1 MMVKELFLLNI
12 DRVVKEIDSGNLVI
26 TPTDTV
32 YGIMADS
39 MNNSAVKKV
48 FETKNREYS
57 KPLIL
62 LVSNKSMLYDYV
74 DSINDIEREL
84 IDRYMPGR
92 LTIIL
97 KKNNK
102 VSDMIS
108 AGSEYVG
115 IRIPDNEDLV
125 TIINKLGRPVIST
138 SANISGSD
146 TITSIDMIDK
156 KLLDK
161 VSYIEDGGIID
172 SKSSTIVRVID
183 NKVNVIR
190 EGELSYILRRDYL

>member
-1 MMVKELFLLNI
+1 MNI
-12 DRVVKEIDSGNLVI
+12 GRIVSEINLGNLVI

-39 MNNSAVKKV
+39 MNYNAIKKV
-48 FETKNREYS
+48 YEAKNRDYS

-62 LVSNKSMLYDYV
+62 LVSNKSMLYEYV
-74 DSINDIEREL
+74 DSVNDIEKEL
-84 IDRYMPGR
+84 IDKYMPGR

-102 VSDMIS
+102 ISDLVS
-108 AGSEYVG
+108 AGSDYVG

-125 TIINKLGRPVIST
+125 TIIDKLGRPVIST
-138 SANISGSD
+138 SANISGND
-146 TITSIDMIDK
+146 TIKSIDMIDK

-161 VSYIEDGGIID
+161 ISYIEDGGVID
-172 SKSSTIVRVID
+172 SKSSTIVKVID
-183 NKVNVIR
+183 NKVNIIR
-190 EGELSYILRRDYL
+190 VGELGDKIRSDFGE

>member
-1 MMVKELFLLNI
+1 MNI
-12 DRVVKEIDSGNLVI
+12 DRIVNEIDLGNLVI

-39 MNNSAVKKV
+39 MNYNAIKKV
-48 FETKNREYS
+48 YEAKNRDYS

-62 LVSNKSMLYDYV
+62 LVSNKSMLYEYV
-74 DSINDIEREL
+74 EEVNDIEKEL
-84 IDRYMPGR
+84 IDKYMPGR

-102 VSDMIS
+102 VSNIIS
-108 AGSEYVG
+108 AGSDYVG
-115 IRIPDNEDLV
+115 IRIPDNEEII

-138 SANISGSD
+138 SANISGND
-146 TITSIDMIDK
+146 TIKSIDMIDN

-161 VSYIEDGGIID
+161 ISYIEDGGVID
-172 SKSSTIVRVID
+172 SKSSTIVKVIN
-183 NKVNVIR
+183 NKVNIIR
-190 EGELSYILRRDYL
+190 TGELGDKIRKDYL

>member
-1 MMVKELFLLNI
+1 MNI
-12 DRVVKEIDSGNLVI
+12 DRIVNEIDLGNLVI

-39 MNNSAVKKV
+39 MNYNAIKKV
-48 FETKNREYS
+48 YEAKNRDYS

-62 LVSNKSMLYDYV
+62 LVSNKSMLYEYV
-74 DSINDIEREL
+74 DSVNEIEKEL

-102 VSDMIS
+102 ISDLVS
-108 AGSEYVG
+108 AGSDYVG
-115 IRIPDNEDLV
+115 IRIPDNENLV
-125 TIINKLGRPVIST
+125 TIIDKLGRPVIST
-138 SANISGSD
+138 SANISGND
-146 TITSIDMIDK
+146 TIKSIDMIDN

-161 VSYIEDGGIID
+161 ISYIEDGGVID

-183 NKVNVIR
+183 NKVNIIR
-190 EGELSYILRRDYL
+190 TGELGDKIRKDFL

>member
-1 MMVKELFLLNI
+1 MNI
-12 DRVVKEIDSGNLVI
+12 DRIVNEIDLGNLVI

-39 MNNSAVKKV
+39 MNYNAIKKV
-48 FETKNREYS
+48 YEAKNRDYS

-62 LVSNKSMLYDYV
+62 LVSNKSMLYEYV
-74 DSINDIEREL
+74 DSVNEIEKEL

-102 VSDMIS
+102 ISDLVS
-108 AGSEYVG
+108 AGSDYVG
-115 IRIPDNEDLV
+115 IRIPDNENLV
-125 TIINKLGRPVIST
+125 TIIDKLGRPVIST
-138 SANISGSD
+138 SANISGND
-146 TITSIDMIDK
+146 TITSINMIDK

-161 VSYIEDGGIID
+161 ISYIEDGGIID

-183 NKVNVIR
+183 NKVNIIR
-190 EGELSYILRRDYL
+190 VGELGDKIRKDYL

>member
-1 MMVKELFLLNI
+1 MNI
-12 DRVVKEIDSGNLVI
+12 DRIVNEIDLGNLVI
-26 TPTDTV
+26 SPTDTV

-39 MNNSAVKKV
+39 MNLDAIKKV
-48 FETKNREYS
+48 YEAKNRDYS

-62 LVSNKSMLYDYV
+62 LVSNTNMLYKYV
-74 DSINDIEREL
+74 EEVNDIEREL

-102 VSDMIS
+102 VSDLVS
-108 AGSEYVG
+108 AGSDYVG
-115 IRIPDNEDLV
+115 IRIPDNENLV
-125 TIINKLGRPVIST
+125 TIIDKLGRPVIST
-138 SANISGSD
+138 SANISGND

-161 VSYIEDGGIID
+161 ISYIEDGGIID

-183 NKVNVIR
+183 NKVNIIR
-190 EGELSYILRRDYL
+190 DGELSYILRRDYL

>member
-1 MMVKELFLLNI
+1 MNI
-12 DRVVKEIDSGNLVI
+12 DRIVNEIDLGNLVI

-39 MNNSAVKKV
+39 MNYNAIKKV
-48 FETKNREYS
+48 YEAKNRDYS

-62 LVSNKSMLYDYV
+62 LVSNKSMLYEYV
-74 DSINDIEREL
+74 DSVNEIEKEL

-102 VSDMIS
+102 ISDLVS
-108 AGSEYVG
+108 AGSDYVG
-115 IRIPDNEDLV
+115 IRIPDNENLV
-125 TIINKLGRPVIST
+125 TIIDKLCRPVIST
-138 SANISGSD
+138 SANISGND
-146 TITSIDMIDK
+146 TITSINMIDK

-161 VSYIEDGGIID
+161 ISYIEDGGIID

-183 NKVNVIR
+183 NKVNIIR
-190 EGELSYILRRDYL
+190 VGELGDKIRKDYL

>member
-1 MMVKELFLLNI
+1 MNI
-12 DRVVKEIDSGNLVI
+12 DRIVNEIESGNLVI
-26 TPTDTV
+26 SPTDTV

-39 MNNSAVKKV
+39 MNLDAIKNV
-48 FETKNREYS
+48 FEAKNRDYS

-62 LVSNKSMLYDYV
+62 LVSNTNMLYDYV
-74 DSINDIEREL
+74 EEVNDIEKEL

-102 VSDMIS
+102 VSNMIS
-108 AGSEYVG
+108 SGSDFVG
-115 IRIPDNEDLV
+115 IRIPDNKEII

-138 SANISGSD
+138 SANISGND
-146 TITSIDMIDK
+146 TINSIDTIDK

-161 VSYIEDGGIID
+161 ISYIKDGGIID
-172 SKSSTIVRVID
+172 SKSSTIVRVIY
-183 NKVNVIR
+183 NKVQILR
-190 EGELSYILRRDYL
+190 DGELGDIIKHNYNL

>member
-1 MMVKELFLLNI
+1 MNI
-12 DRVVKEIDSGNLVI
+12 GRIVSEIDLGNLVI

-39 MNNSAVKKV
+39 MNYNAIKKV
-48 FETKNREYS
+48 YEAKNRDYS

-62 LVSNKSMLYDYV
+62 LVSNKSMLYEYV
-74 DSINDIEREL
+74 DSVNEIEKEL

-102 VSDMIS
+102 ISDLVS
-108 AGSEYVG
+108 AGSDYVG
-115 IRIPDNEDLV
+115 IRIPDNENLV
-125 TIINKLGRPVIST
+125 TIIDKLGRPVIST
-138 SANISGSD
+138 SANISGND
-146 TITSIDMIDK
+146 TITSINMIDK

-161 VSYIEDGGIID
+161 ISYIEDGGIID
-172 SKSSTIVRVID
+172 SQSSTIVRVID
-183 NKVNVIR
+183 NKVNIIR
-190 EGELSYILRRDYL
+190 VGELGDKIRKDYL